1 MAVVVI
7 CVLVAVI
14 NEVTRRVRR
23 RQRDTTPTAEEW
35 DGWIVAVVLT
45 ARHIKSEYSSGQKA
59 RVVVRPAQAQAFR
72 QQTEGRAA
80 SGAAAN
86 HVAPREVVIWT
97 GEPEGLPDR
106 VAAQSFEG
114 IYLWQAGPLRSGD
127 GAISDFDLPTRQ
139 ERKAARRAMY
149 RGGYRMNLPDPVPVH
164 VTRDVKGRYWWDITG

>member
-1 MAVVVI
+1 VPPVGFLVAVVVI

-14 NEVTRRVRR
+14 NGVTRRVRR

-35 DGWIVAVVLT
+35 DGRVVAVVLT

-59 RVVVRPAQAQAFR
+59 RMVARPS
-72 QQTEGRAA
+72 EGSAAA
-80 SGAAAN
+80 SG
-86 HVAPREVVIWT
+86 EVVIWT

-106 VAAQSFEG
+106 VAAQSFQG

-127 GAISDFDLPTRQ
+127 GAITDFDLPTRQ
-139 ERKAARRAMY
+139 ERRAARRAMY

>member
-35 DGWIVAVVLT
+35 DGWIVAVALT

-59 RVVVRPAQAQAFR
+59 RVVVRPAQAFR

-86 HVAPREVVIWT
+86 HVAPGEVVIWT
-97 GEPEGLPDR
+97 GEQEG
-106 VAAQSFEG
+106 AA
-114 IYLWQAGPLRSGD
+114 
-127 GAISDFDLPTRQ
+127 
-139 ERKAARRAMY
+139 
-149 RGGYRMNLPDPVPVH
+149 
-164 VTRDVKGRYWWDITG
+164 

>member
-23 RQRDTTPTAEEW
+23 RQRDTTLTAEEW

-72 QQTEGRAA
+72 QQTEGRA
-80 SGAAAN
+80 
-86 HVAPREVVIWT
+86 
-97 GEPEGLPDR
+97 
-106 VAAQSFEG
+106 
-114 IYLWQAGPLRSGD
+114 
-127 GAISDFDLPTRQ
+127 
-139 ERKAARRAMY
+139 MY